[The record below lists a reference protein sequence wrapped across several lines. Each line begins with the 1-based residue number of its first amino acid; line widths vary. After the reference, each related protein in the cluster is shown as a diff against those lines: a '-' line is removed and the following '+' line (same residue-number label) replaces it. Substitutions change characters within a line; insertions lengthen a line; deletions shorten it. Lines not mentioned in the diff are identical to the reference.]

1 MSSSKGGPSTR
12 KSKGRQK
19 VKMEKMENQS
29 NLQVTYSKR
38 RAGLFKKASELC
50 TLCGAEASIVVFS
63 PADKVYCF
71 GHPNVQTVL
80 DKFDADSGI
89 INNNINNNNNV
100 IINNI
105 NNNDNDII
113 DNAATVRVLEAFRNS
128 AIRKLNVKLTRAEV
142 ALRAEKRRTEELEAI
157 KKTGQA
163 QQWFPT
169 RFDDFNYDQLSALK
183 ESILGFRKNLDAK
196 LHEDMLRVSDPNPPM
211 PHQENPNINNNIINN
226 NINNNIINNNIIIN
240 NNNNDDDNYEG
251 GFLFNNPNPA
261 FNNAPFPVGLN
272 DFFDRGVGG
281 INGGMAI
288 NDGLVVDNRAAAN
301 ININP
306 MIASGSNNNGGF
318 VPFDNYGGNI
328 NPMLFGGGA
337 ANHGY
342 DAPSSSRS
350 VPRYDPS
357 TSNIGS
363 TSFGGYNNNMG
374 YDPRMF

>member
-1 MSSSKGGPSTR
+1 MSSSKGAPSTR

-89 INNNINNNNNV
+89 INNNNINN
-100 IINNI
+100 NNI
-105 NNNDNDII
+105 NNNDDDNII
-113 DNAATVRVLEAFRNS
+113 DNAATARVLEAFRNS
-128 AIRKLNVKLTRAEV
+128 AIRKLNVRLTRAEV

-163 QQWFPT
+163 QKWFPT
-169 RFDDFNYDQLSALK
+169 GFDDFNYDQLSALK
-183 ESILGFRKNLDAK
+183 ESILDFRKNLDAK

-211 PHQENPNINNNIINN
+211 LHQENPNINNNINNINNIIN
-226 NINNNIINNNIIIN
+226 NINNN
-240 NNNNDDDNYEG
+240 DDDDDDYEG
-251 GFLFNNPNPA
+251 GFLFNPNPA
-261 FNNAPFPVGLN
+261 FNNAPFPVGPN
-272 DFFDRGVGG
+272 DFFAHGVGG

-288 NDGLVVDNRAAAN
+288 NDGFVVDNPAAAN

-318 VPFDNYGGNI
+318 VPFDNYGGGN
-328 NPMLFGGGA
+328 NAMLFGGGA

-342 DAPSSSRS
+342 TAASSSRS
-350 VPRYDPS
+350 VPNYDPS
-357 TSNIGS
+357 TANIGS

>member
-1 MSSSKGGPSTR
+1 MSSSKGAPSTR

-80 DKFDADSGI
+80 DK
-89 INNNINNNNNV
+89 
-100 IINNI
+100 
-105 NNNDNDII
+105 
-113 DNAATVRVLEAFRNS
+113 NS
-128 AIRKLNVKLTRAEV
+128 AIRKLNVRLTRAEV

-163 QQWFPT
+163 QKWFPT
-169 RFDDFNYDQLSALK
+169 GFDDFNYDQLSALK
-183 ESILGFRKNLDAK
+183 ESILDFRKNLDAK

-211 PHQENPNINNNIINN
+211 LHQENPNINNNINNINNIIN
-226 NINNNIINNNIIIN
+226 NINNN
-240 NNNNDDDNYEG
+240 DDDDDYEG
-251 GFLFNNPNPA
+251 GFLFNPNPA
-261 FNNAPFPVGLN
+261 FNNAPFPVGPN
-272 DFFDRGVGG
+272 DFFAHGVGG

-288 NDGLVVDNRAAAN
+288 NDGFVVDNPAAAN

-318 VPFDNYGGNI
+318 VPFDNYGGGN
-328 NPMLFGGGA
+328 NAMLFGGGA

-342 DAPSSSRS
+342 TAASSSRS
-350 VPRYDPS
+350 VPNYDPS
-357 TSNIGS
+357 TANIGS